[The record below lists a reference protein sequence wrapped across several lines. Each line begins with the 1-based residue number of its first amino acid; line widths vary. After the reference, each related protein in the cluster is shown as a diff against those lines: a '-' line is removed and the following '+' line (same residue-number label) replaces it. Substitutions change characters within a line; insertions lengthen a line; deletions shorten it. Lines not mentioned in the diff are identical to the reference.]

1 MVKEDPQL
9 LNVQKAASFL
19 GVSTNTIRLWAQKD
33 KLNGVKVG
41 SRGDWRF
48 SKEELSKMIQPEKKI
63 LDKVKKLLIENA
75 NDIQKDSTEHHIRF
89 LGDENFR
96 HEFVRKYK
104 KNHIKIVKTFAEN
117 LDSDLE
123 EGTMIVKNLGETLAK
138 DSLNDGLTIEETVDG
153 IVFLKQAIW
162 HILDKEGL
170 LKKIT
175 TQDFYRI
182 SQSIGTYSDVLASI
196 IAFTYHGA
204 FKDQLNEDLNKY
216 QESQGRLSTIV
227 DSAMDAIVSKN
238 LDGIIKSW
246 NKGAEELF
254 GYKEK
259 EAIGKHISLIIP
271 TELIKEE
278 DVIIGKI
285 KQGIR
290 VEHFETTRQR
300 KDGSKV
306 TVSISVSPVKTNQGK
321 IIGAS
326 KIARDM
332 TERKKYE
339 EQLQYLATLTQ
350 NIRDAV
356 ISTDADYQITS
367 WNKGAEE
374 IYGWKEE
381 EVIGKTASDVLKT
394 KYSTSDSIESLTKN
408 GYWSGEVVQKRKDNT
423 DIFILASVAILKDS
437 HGNVIGGV
445 GVNRDISERKQ
456 VERNMQ
462 FLSEA
467 SKIITISLDY
477 KTTLQSVAKIAISYM
492 GDWCG
497 VDMLDAHGELQ
508 PLAIAH
514 RDPKKLAWAK
524 EYRKQNPPKMT
535 GTSGVPSVIKTG
547 KSLLYPM
554 ITDEMLVASA
564 QNKKHLEI
572 ARSLN
577 ITSLMIVPILIKNKA
592 IGAISFVTADGRR
605 QYTQVDLAV
614 AEELAAR
621 ASLAIEN
628 AQLYQRAQREIEQR
642 RKLEKQKDE
651 FIGVASHELKTP
663 VTSIKSFAQV
673 LRLRFAKEGNQSAA
687 ELLGKLDVQ
696 VDKLTNLI
704 GDLLDVTKI
713 EAGRMQFVQEY
724 FSFDELVNEL
734 GEELQRTTEKHLL
747 MKEGTTGKI
756 IFGDRERVGQVI
768 TNLISNAIKYSPK
781 ADKIVIK
788 SSIDKGMVKLCVQD
802 FGIGVEKDKQKK
814 VFERFFRASGP
825 GQETFPG
832 LGLGLYVSS
841 EIIKRLNGRIWVESN
856 EKNGSTFCFVLPVES
871 SKKKTS

>member
-1 MVKEDPQL
+1 MVKEEAQL
-9 LNVQKAASFL
+9 LNVQKAAAFL

-33 KLNGVKVG
+33 KLKGVKVG
-41 SRGDWRF
+41 TRGDWRF
-48 SKEELSKMIQPEKKI
+48 SREELSKMIQPEKKI
-63 LDKVKKLLIENA
+63 FERIKNLLIENA
-75 NDIQKDSTEHHIRF
+75 NYIQEISTEHHIRF
-89 LGDENFR
+89 LGNENFR
-96 HEFVRKYK
+96 SETIKKYK

-123 EGTMIVKNLGETLAK
+123 KGTRIFKNLGETLAK
-138 DSLNDGLTIEETVDG
+138 DALRDGLTIEETVDG
-153 IVFLKQAIW
+153 IVFLKQAVW
-162 HILDKEGL
+162 HLLDKEGI
-170 LKKIT
+170 LKEIT
-175 TQDFYRI
+175 THDFYRI
-182 SQSIGTYSDVLASI
+182 SQEIGTYCDVLASI
-196 IAFTYHGA
+196 IAFTYHSS
-204 FKDQLNEDLNKY
+204 FKDLLKDDLIKY
-216 QESQGRLSTIV
+216 QESQGRLSIIV

-259 EAIGKHISLIIP
+259 EAVGKHISLIIP
-271 TELIKEE
+271 KELRSEE
-278 DVIIGKI
+278 DLIISRI
-285 KQGIR
+285 KKGIR

-306 TVSISVSPVKTNQGK
+306 TVSISVSPIKNSEGK

-326 KIARDM
+326 KIARD
-332 TERKKYE
+332 TSERRKYE
-339 EQLQYLATLTQ
+339 EQLQYLATLTH

-356 ISTDADYQITS
+356 ISTDAAYRITS

-381 EVIGKTASDVLKT
+381 EVIGKKGSEVLKT
-394 KYSTSDSIESLTKN
+394 KNSNTDWTESLNKN
-408 GYWSGEVVQKRKDNT
+408 GYWAGEVVQKRKDGS
-423 DIFILASVAILKDS
+423 DIFILASVALLKDS
-437 HGNVIGGV
+437 QGTVIGGV

-456 VERNMQ
+456 VEQNMQ

-467 SKIITISLDY
+467 SKILTESLDY
-477 KTTLQSVAKIAISYM
+477 KATLQSVAKVAISYI

-508 PLAIAH
+508 QLAIAH
-514 RDPKKLAWAK
+514 SDPKKLAWAK
-524 EYRKQNPPKMT
+524 EYRRQNPPKMDET
-535 GTSGVPSVIKTG
+535 RGVPYVIKTG
-547 KSLLYPM
+547 KSVLYPLV
-554 ITDEMLVASA
+554 TDEMLVASA
-564 QNKKHLEI
+564 QSKKHLDL
-572 ARSLN
+572 ARSLK
-577 ITSLMIVPILIKNKA
+577 ITSIMIVPILIKNKA
-592 IGAISFVTADGRR
+592 IGAISFVTSDGRR

-621 ASLAIEN
+621 ASLAIDN
-628 AQLYQRAQREIEQR
+628 AQLYQRGQREIEQR
-642 RKLEKQKDE
+642 KRLEKQKDE

-673 LRLRFAKEGNQSAA
+673 LRLRFTKEGNQNAA
-687 ELLGKLDVQ
+687 ELLGKLDAQ

-734 GEELQRTTEKHLL
+734 REELQRTTEKHTLI
-747 MKEGTTGKI
+747 KEGTTGKI
-756 IFGDRERVGQVI
+756 IYGDRERVGQVI

-781 ADKIVIK
+781 SDKIVIK
-788 SSIDKGMVKLCVQD
+788 SSIEKGMVKLCVQD
-802 FGIGVEKDKQKK
+802 FGIGIAKDKQEK

-841 EIIKRLNGRIWVESN
+841 EIIKRLHGRIWVESN
-856 EKNGSTFCFVLPVES
+856 EENGSTFCFVLPVEP
-871 SKKKTS
+871 SKKKSS